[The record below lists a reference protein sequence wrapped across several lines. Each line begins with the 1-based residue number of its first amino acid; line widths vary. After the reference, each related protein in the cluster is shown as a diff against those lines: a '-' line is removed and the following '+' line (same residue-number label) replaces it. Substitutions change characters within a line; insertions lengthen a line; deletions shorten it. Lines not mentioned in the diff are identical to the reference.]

1 MIDDQL
7 EASSELARA
16 RARTDR
22 FGVPHTL
29 MGLHDEGFFAVL
41 GRIVPLCAL
50 LENHLLALCQGLTG
64 SGQHEHTRRPAS
76 KLIELSEDELS
87 TLTDDA
93 DRHIVRSFLRS
104 AAELMERRNDYIHS
118 LWPAQ
123 GSERLFAWR
132 PSRDPTD
139 QAAMTLETNLQELEA
154 YLTSLISVLDSRVWH
169 RIEQIVVNAGI
180 NRRRDRQA

>member
-1 MIDDQL
+1 MTGDQL
-7 EASSELARA
+7 EALSELARA

-29 MGLHDEGFFAVL
+29 MGLHDEDFFALL

-50 LENHLLALCQGLTG
+50 LESHLLAVRQGLTR

-76 KLIELSEDELS
+76 KLIELSEDELV

-93 DRHIVRSFLRS
+93 DRHIVVSFLRS
-104 AAELMERRNDYIHS
+104 AAELMERRNDYIYS

-132 PSRDPTD
+132 PSRDPTE
-139 QAAMTLETNLQELEA
+139 QAALTLETNLEEMEA
-154 YLTSLISVLDSRVWH
+154 YLASLISVLDSRKWH
-169 RIEQIVVNAGI
+169 RIEQIVV
-180 NRRRDRQA
+180 